1 MSTREIKSE
10 RTGERYLEVDHPSGL
25 KIVLYP
31 KEGYTSTYA
40 VFGTKYGSIDRSFKK
55 SGDEKAHE
63 VPAGIAHFL
72 EHKLFESEDG
82 DAFEKYAKTGASANA
97 YTSFDATC
105 YLFSCTENLMESLE
119 ILMNFVQ
126 NPYFTA
132 QTVEKEQGIIGQE
145 IRMYDDD
152 PQWRVMF
159 NLLGA
164 LYHNHPVKI
173 DIAGSVES
181 IAEINADLLYDC
193 YKTFYNLGNMM
204 LCVAGNFDAD
214 EVLALAD
221 KVLKPAEPIEIERIF
236 PDEPKEVAQK
246 RVEQKLAVSVP
257 LFQFGFKEQVS
268 KERLS
273 AKDAA
278 LTEILLEII
287 ASKSSPLFRRLL
299 DEGLVNTNTFGTEY
313 FEGPGYASVIFSG
326 ESKDPDKVAEAIVQE
341 ADRLRNEGIDE
352 QAFERAKK
360 AVYGRN
366 LSALNSTDNIANAV
380 ISLSFAGRELFAY
393 IDEIAN
399 ADLASVKSRLQ
410 NQMQGEYSALS
421 VIYPN
426 K

>member
-1 MSTREIKSE
+1 MRTREIKSE
-10 RTGERYLEVDHPSGL
+10 RTGERYLEIDHPSGL

-55 SGDEKAHE
+55 SGDEKIHE

-181 IAEINADLLYDC
+181 IAEINADLL
-193 YKTFYNLGNMM
+193 
-204 LCVAGNFDAD
+204 
-214 EVLALAD
+214 
-221 KVLKPAEPIEIERIF
+221 
-236 PDEPKEVAQK
+236 
-246 RVEQKLAVSVP
+246 
-257 LFQFGFKEQVS
+257 
-268 KERLS
+268 
-273 AKDAA
+273 
-278 LTEILLEII
+278 
-287 ASKSSPLFRRLL
+287 
-299 DEGLVNTNTFGTEY
+299 
-313 FEGPGYASVIFSG
+313 
-326 ESKDPDKVAEAIVQE
+326 
-341 ADRLRNEGIDE
+341 
-352 QAFERAKK
+352 
-360 AVYGRN
+360 
-366 LSALNSTDNIANAV
+366 
-380 ISLSFAGRELFAY
+380 
-393 IDEIAN
+393 
-399 ADLASVKSRLQ
+399 
-410 NQMQGEYSALS
+410 
-421 VIYPN
+421 
-426 K
+426 